1 MWKLKP
7 PLEMPLGLKYK
18 HILEQLMPTDPSI
31 SLNLK
36 KLSAEEEFPNLAKN
50 QTCMAKVLT
59 IQMYKRLRARAT
71 QSGFT
76 LDDIIQPGVDKS
88 ERSSIRTVGCVAG
101 DAESYTVF
109 MEFFD
114 PLIELYHHDYQ
125 PNRMHRSNLN
135 PENLKGGAN
144 LDELYVLTCQVSTG
158 RNVDDFCFP
167 PHCSRGERRAL
178 EKLAIGALNALDG
191 EFKGT
196 YHSLKNLSEEELQR
210 LTAAGIL
217 SDNLISPLML
227 SSGMARDWPDSRGVW
242 HNDMKNFIVWVNKED
257 HLRITSIQDG
267 GNVKQVFTRY
277 CFGLKKLEEIYHQK
291 KHPFIWKDNL
301 GYVSTCPSDLG
312 TGMRASVHIR
322 LKYISKHQKF
332 DEILQRLRLEKKLTG
347 AADASVGTEVWDIS
361 NADRIGFSEV
371 ELVQLL
377 VDGIKLLIHMDKYIE
392 QGRPIEDLFP
402 TQKQMDIHE

>member
-7 PLEMPLGLKYK
+7 PLEMPLSLKYK
-18 HILEQLMPTDPSI
+18 HILEQLMPSDPTI

-36 KLSAEEEFPNLAKN
+36 KLSAEEEFPNLARN
-50 QTCMAKVLT
+50 QTYMAKVLT

-88 ERSSIRTVGCVAG
+88 EYSSTRTVGCVAG

-114 PLIELYHHDYQ
+114 PLIELYHRDYQ
-125 PNRMHRSNLN
+125 LNRMHRSNLN
-135 PENLKGGAN
+135 PENLKGGAD
-144 LDELYVLTCQVSTG
+144 LDELYVLICQVSTG

-178 EKLAIGALNALDG
+178 EKLAKEALNALDG

-196 YHSLKNLSEEELQR
+196 YHSLKNLSEEKLQK

-217 SDNLISPLML
+217 TDNLISPIML
-227 SSGMARDWPDSRGVW
+227 SSGIARDWPDSRGVW
-242 HNDMKNFIVWVNKED
+242 HNDMMNFIVWVNKED

-267 GNVKQVFTRY
+267 GNMNQVFTRY
-277 CFGLKKLEEIYHQK
+277 CLGLKKLEEIYQQK

-301 GYVSTCPSDLG
+301 GYVLTCPSDLG
-312 TGMRASVHIR
+312 TGMRASVLVR

-332 DEILQRLRLEKKLTG
+332 DEILKRLRLEKKPTG
-347 AADASVGTEVWDIS
+347 AVNASEVWDIS

-371 ELVQLL
+371 QLMQLL
-377 VDGIKLLIHMDKYIE
+377 VDGIKLLINMDKYIE